1 MTLDEMIKQ
10 YIYTAVDNYLEQH
23 LEHILRQRNNNNVL
37 SNTDYITEA
46 ALDQYLNEHDYMT
59 RDDVNDQIS
68 GSTVYIEAS
77 LSA

>member
-1 MTLDEMIKQ
+1 MTLDELIKA
-10 YIYTAVDNYLEQH
+10 YIHTAVVEYLNEN
-23 LEHILRQRNNNNVL
+23 LDTIMRERNNSNVL

-68 GSTVYIEAS
+68 GATVYIEAS